1 MAGAKV
7 PLTFRIFKGDQLLR
21 EERLSLSVI
30 KLGKVPSAHLKLDD
44 ETVSRMHA
52 IIEVNGPGDVSI
64 IDLGSTKGTFV
75 NGQKV
80 NKAKL
85 QSGDTI
91 VVGETR
97 IELTIS
103 AGEEDEVTRVNQ
115 GAVPPADVI
124 ASTPRPT
131 TPAPGFA
138 QTMQAPAA
146 PAPIAAPPRPAAP
159 AASPPPAAAAPPSFA
174 APPVAAQ
181 SFSAT
186 PPAPMSFS
194 SPGTGPTLRPP
205 PGLPGGAQIYG
216 TAMAPPIG
224 FQQSMAESA
233 DDVTGARAVEVAAM
247 LGDSVVGVKH
257 CMDPR
262 GGRISAVTWLFLA
275 LGIMSLVTSVVAFA
289 VSVNNAAYNKARYDF
304 ETTGMINFESLSSP
318 EKELVVKREVRS
330 FRPTVQDIKD
340 HDTNRDGE
348 ISASELP
355 AALEGKRVQ
364 HPTWVLRPGY
374 AVRPKMLP
382 VALDW
387 MAFGGLAFSIF
398 AFTYMLARARAEKK
412 SPYYRIGTAPGVEFA
427 TDGAPEPAFPMIQP
441 RGDDF
446 AFNFGRG
453 MDGEMIV
460 GGQSTSLAELAAQG
474 RTSISPIPP
483 NAKIRVRAGKTTFLV
498 SAVPQPRRAVGA
510 MFASVE
516 SRVLAYFGGS
526 LAAHLIFLFIV
537 KQAYIDTSGVNV
549 DLALNEDGNLRSNT
563 ASQDDPP
570 PPEEEDKPDDGEEES
585 GGTGTAMALEEG
597 KMGKKDSDRA
607 EGQYKMQKSQEDP
620 VLARQQAIEQA
631 RTAGIL
637 GSTALQQ
644 GGAFASLTGTG
655 DISSGFDDTNIYGG
669 LLGNEAGEMNGGFGF
684 GRSGFGPGG
693 GGTGWG
699 TIGTG
704 RYGTIGHGSGT
715 GSGYGVGG
723 GRGGMRGRSSA
734 VPTVSIGQPNAQGD
748 LDKAII
754 RRYIKR
760 NIQKI
765 QYCYEKELLAKSNLA
780 GTVSTQFFITP
791 NGNVASSTGSGV
803 DPEVANCVANVI
815 RGIEFPKPKGGGGVQ
830 VNYPFTFR
838 PAGS

>member
-97 IELTIS
+97 IELAIGASEEDDVATS
-103 AGEEDEVTRVNQ
+103 VNVPVAPPAPAGE
-115 GAVPPADVI
+115 VI
-124 ASTPRPT
+124 ASTPRPAAAP
-131 TPAPGFA
+131 PAPPRA
-138 QTMQAPAA
+138 PAPAPAA
-146 PAPIAAPPRPAAP
+146 YA
-159 AASPPPAAAAPPSFA
+159 PPPAAAAVP
-174 APPVAAQ
+174 
-181 SFSAT
+181 
-186 PPAPMSFS
+186 
-194 SPGTGPTLRPP
+194 PP
-205 PGLPGGAQIYG
+205 PGLGAPAPVYG
-216 TAMAPPIG
+216 SAMAPAAG
-224 FQQSMAESA
+224 FQQAMASEA
-233 DDVTGARAVEVAAM
+233 DDLGGARAVEVAAM

-262 GGRISAVTWLFLA
+262 GGKVTPTTWAVFAIAAALLLMSAF
-275 LGIMSLVTSVVAFA
+275 SFYVA
-289 VSVNNAAYNKARYDF
+289 VDNAAYNKGRYDY
-304 ETTGMINFESLSSP
+304 ETT
-318 EKELVVKREVRS
+318 
-330 FRPTVQDIKD
+330 
-340 HDTNRDGE
+340 
-348 ISASELP
+348 
-355 AALEGKRVQ
+355 
-364 HPTWVLRPGY
+364 VLKKPGF
-374 AVRPKMLP
+374 AVRPRMLP
-382 VALDW
+382 VAYDW
-387 MAFGGLAFSIF
+387 MMLGGLFVGLGLA
-398 AFTYMLARARAEKK
+398 TYGLTRMRSEKK
-412 SPYYRIGTAPGVEFA
+412 SPFFRIGTAPGVEFA
-427 TDGAPEPAFPMIQP
+427 VEGAPGAEFPLVAP
-441 RGDDF
+441 NGDDF
-446 AFNFGRG
+446 AFNFAPG
-453 MDGEMIV
+453 MEGEMV
-460 GGQSTSLAELAAQG
+460 VNGQTTSLQELAAQG
-474 RTSISPIPP
+474 RTSIAPIPP
-483 NAKIRVRAGKTTFLV
+483 GAKIRVRTGKTTFLV
-498 SAVPQPRRAVGA
+498 SAVPQPRRHTSSL
-510 MFASVE
+510 FAGLD
-516 SRVLAYFGGS
+516 SRVLVYFAGS
-526 LAAHLIFLFIV
+526 LVAHMIIWFILD
-537 KQAYIDTSGVNV
+537 QAGEDASGVSV
-549 DLALNEDGNLRSNT
+549 DLASLEDTSTRTQS

-570 PPEEEDKPDDGEEES
+570 PPEEEDKPDDGEDES

-607 EGQYKMQKSQEDP
+607 EGQYKMAKTQDDP
-620 VLARQQAIEQA
+620 VLARQAAIEQA
-631 RTAGIL
+631 RSAGIL
-637 GSTALQQ
+637 GSSALTQ
-644 GGAFASLTGTG
+644 GGAFSSLTGTG

-723 GRGGMRGRSSA
+723 GRGGMRGRSAA
-734 VPTVSIGQPNAQGD
+734 VPTVSIGQPSAQGD

-765 QYCYEKELLAKSNLA
+765 QYCYEKELLAKPGLS
-780 GTVSTQFFITP
+780 GTVATQFFITP
-791 NGNVASSTGSGV
+791 NGNVASASGSGV
-803 DPEVANCVANVI
+803 DPNVASCVASVI
-815 RGIEFPKPKGGGGVQ
+815 KAIEFPKPKGGGGVQ

-838 PAGS
+838 PAG

>member
-7 PLTFRIFKGDQLLR
+7 PLTFRIFKGDQLVR

-97 IELTIS
+97 IELAIGQP
-103 AGEEDEVTRVNQ
+103 GEEGDEPTKV
-115 GAVPPADVI
+115 AAPAMQDII
-124 ASTPRPT
+124 ASTPRPAAPPMAAT
-131 TPAPGFA
+131 MPA
-138 QTMQAPAA
+138 MSAPPPRA
-146 PAPIAAPPRPAAP
+146 PAPAPQQFAP
-159 AASPPPAAAAPPSFA
+159 
-174 APPVAAQ
+174 PPVA
-181 SFSAT
+181 
-186 PPAPMSFS
+186 PPMAMAPTMA
-194 SPGTGPTLRPP
+194 PPPVRPP
-205 PGLPGGAQIYG
+205 PGMAGGGSIGGPAIFGAQPVP
-216 TAMAPPIG
+216 MPG
-224 FQQSMAESA
+224 FQQAMAGEA
-233 DDVTGARAVEVAAM
+233 DDFSGARAVEVAAM

-257 CMDPR
+257 CIDPK
-262 GGRISAVTWLFLA
+262 GGKVTGATWGMFA
-275 LGIMSLVTSVVAFA
+275 LGGALLCVFVFSFWTA
-289 VSVNNAAYNKARYDF
+289 VQNAAYNKGRYDY
-304 ETTGMINFESLSSP
+304 ET
-318 EKELVVKREVRS
+318 
-330 FRPTVQDIKD
+330 Q
-340 HDTNRDGE
+340 
-348 ISASELP
+348 
-355 AALEGKRVQ
+355 
-364 HPTWVLRPGY
+364 VLKKPGY
-374 AVRPKMLP
+374 SVRPRML
-382 VALDW
+382 AGGFDW
-387 MAFGGLAFSIF
+387 SAFGGLIGSVALMTS
-398 AFTYMLARARAEKK
+398 ALVRMRKEKE
-412 SPYYRIGTAPGVEFA
+412 SPWARIGTAPGVEFPVE
-427 TDGAPEPAFPMIQP
+427 GAPAADFPLVAP
-441 RGDDF
+441 HGDDF
-446 AFNFGRG
+446 AFQFAHG
-453 MDGEMIV
+453 MEGEMV
-460 GGQSTSLAELAAQG
+460 VNGQSTTLADLAAQG
-474 RTSISPIPP
+474 RTTISPIPSG
-483 NAKIRVRAGKTTFLV
+483 AKIRVRVGRTTFLV
-498 SAVPQPRRAVGA
+498 SSVPRPRRHAAPLLSFDTPFMISLGGTAAAFGILLLLLFQVP
-510 MFASVE
+510 VE
-516 SRVLAYFGGS
+516 DSAANGDLSS
-526 LAAHLIFLFIV
+526 LE
-537 KQAYIDTSGVNV
+537 DTATRTNS
-549 DLALNEDGNLRSNT
+549 

-570 PPEEEDKPDDGEEES
+570 PPPEEDKPDDGKDES
-585 GGTGTAMALEEG
+585 GGTGQAMALDEG
-597 KMGKKDSDRA
+597 KMGKKDSNRA
-607 EGQYKMQKSQEDP
+607 EGQYKMQKTADDP
-620 VLARQQAIEQA
+620 QLARQQAIDAA

-637 GSTALQQ
+637 GNTALVQ

-669 LLGNEAGEMNGGFGF
+669 LLGNEAGEMNGGFGY

-723 GRGGMRGRSSA
+723 GRGGMRGRTAA

-765 QYCYEKELLAKSNLA
+765 TYCYEKQLLAKPGLS

-791 NGNVASSTGSGV
+791 NGNVASSSGSGV
-803 DPEVANCVANVI
+803 DPEVANCVADVI
-815 RGIEFPKPKGGGGVQ
+815 KGIEFPKPKGGGGVQ

-838 PAGS
+838 PAGQ

>member
-97 IELTIS
+97 IELAIGAS
-103 AGEEDEVTRVNQ
+103 EDEDITRVNA
-115 GAVPPADVI
+115 GAAPPVDVI
-124 ASTPRPT
+124 ASTPRPPGGISP
-131 TPAPGFA
+131 TPQHAP
-138 QTMQAPAA
+138 TMQAPPPPPVQRPL
-146 PAPIAAPPRPAAP
+146 PA
-159 AASPPPAAAAPPSFA
+159 PAAAAPPPMFQPQPQQFA
-174 APPVAAQ
+174 
-181 SFSAT
+181 
-186 PPAPMSFS
+186 PAPASV
-194 SPGTGPTLRPP
+194 RPP
-205 PGLPGGAQIYG
+205 PGLPGAAPIFG
-216 TAMAPPIG
+216 TAMAPPVN
-224 FQQSMAESA
+224 FQQAMAESV
-233 DDVTGARAVEVAAM
+233 DDLSGARAVEVAAM

-257 CMDPR
+257 CMDPKS
-262 GGRISAVTWLFLA
+262 GKITPTTYGFFAAGALA
-275 LGIMSLVTSVVAFA
+275 LVMSIVAFGMGVSNATAYEEKKAVESTCKKNGKPVDYECVPKPVGRVRPIPMSLA
-289 VSVNNAAYNKARYDF
+289 
-304 ETTGMINFESLSSP
+304 
-318 EKELVVKREVRS
+318 
-330 FRPTVQDIKD
+330 
-340 HDTNRDGE
+340 
-348 ISASELP
+348 
-355 AALEGKRVQ
+355 
-364 HPTWVLRPGY
+364 W
-374 AVRPKMLP
+374 
-382 VALDW
+382 DW
-387 MAFGGLAFSIF
+387 LAIGGLASSIF
-398 AFTYMLARARAEKK
+398 AFAYGLARMHGEKQ
-412 SPYYRIGTAPGVEFA
+412 SPFFRIGTAPGVEFP
-427 TDGAPEPAFPMIQP
+427 TDGAPSPDFPLIAPTMN
-441 RGDDF
+441 DF
-446 AFNFGRG
+446 SFNFAPG
-453 MDGEMIV
+453 MEGEMV
-460 GGQSTSLAELAAQG
+460 VNGQTTSLQELAAQG

-498 SAVPQPRRAVGA
+498 SAVPQPRRAIGA
-510 MFASVE
+510 FGAFE
-516 SRVLAYFGGS
+516 AIVLAYFGGS
-526 LAAHLIFLFIV
+526 AVVHMIILLIAWQV
-537 KQAYIDTSGVNV
+537 RGEDSGVNV
-549 DLALNEDGNLRSNT
+549 DYNANEDLSSRSNS

-585 GGTGTAMALEEG
+585 GGSGQAMALEEG
-597 KMGKKDSDRA
+597 KMGKKESTRE
-607 EGQYKMQKSQEDP
+607 EGQYKMKNENADP
-620 VLARQQAIEQA
+620 QLARQQAIEQA
-631 RTAGIL
+631 RTSGIL
-637 GSTALQQ
+637 GSTLITQ

-655 DISSGFDDTNIYGG
+655 DISSGFDDQNIFGG

-734 VPTVSIGQPNAQGD
+734 VPPVTIGQPTANGD

-760 NIQKI
+760 NLGKI

-780 GTVSTQFFITP
+780 GTVSTNFFITP
-791 NGNVASSTGSGV
+791 NGNVAQASGAGV
-803 DPEVANCVANVI
+803 DPSVANCVANVI
-815 RGIEFPKPKGGGGVQ
+815 KGIEFPKPKNGGGVQ
-830 VNYPFTFR
+830 VSYPFTFR